1 MKTLVQDLWD
11 RREAKLRTSIVK
23 FLSQKNVSHARLD
36 YVQPTEVVAAR
47 PTLAAC
53 KQIARLVANIH
64 DSQQS
69 QAWVFS
75 FLTNPIYLFEINS
88 LKLASIPNKER
99 FSKC

>member
-69 QAWVFS
+69 Q
-75 FLTNPIYLFEINS
+75 T
-88 LKLASIPNKER
+88 
-99 FSKC
+99 